1 MKHKEEILKL
11 RAEGKTYNEIKEIT
25 GASKGTI
32 SYHCGEGQKE
42 KSYARNSK
50 ARKKINAIFR
60 KIKEDRGC
68 MDCKLSFPHYVLEF
82 DHVPER
88 GEKKG
93 SPAIVAYNKNLEEGW
108 MWQKICQSLDEKGI
122 YEKNRYASKDDL
134 INQNLITKNPDYVPG
149 LYRTHIDFIKR
160 K

>member
-1 MKHKEEILKL
+1 VKHKEEILKL
-11 RAEGKTYNEIKEIT
+11 RAEGKSYNEIKEIT

-68 MDCKLSFPHYVLEF
+68 MDCKEFFPHYVLEF
-82 DHVPER
+82 DHVPGR

-93 SPAIVAYNKNLEEGW
+93 SPAIVAYNKNLDEGMKELKKCDVVCANCHKKRTYDRADW
-108 MWQKICQSLDEKGI
+108 
-122 YEKNRYASKDDL
+122 AS
-134 INQNLITKNPDYVPG
+134 
-149 LYRTHIDFIKR
+149 
-160 K
+160 

>member
-1 MKHKEEILKL
+1 MKHKDQILKL
-11 RAEGKTYNEIKEIT
+11 RAEGKTYREIKEIT

-42 KSYARNSK
+42 KSLSRSTK
-50 ARKKINAIFR
+50 ARKKINSIFR

-93 SPAIVAYNKNLEEGW
+93 SPAIVAYNKSLEEG
-108 MWQKICQSLDEKGI
+108 MKELKKCDVVCANCHKKRT
-122 YEKNRYASKDDL
+122 YERADWAS
-134 INQNLITKNPDYVPG
+134 
-149 LYRTHIDFIKR
+149 
-160 K
+160 